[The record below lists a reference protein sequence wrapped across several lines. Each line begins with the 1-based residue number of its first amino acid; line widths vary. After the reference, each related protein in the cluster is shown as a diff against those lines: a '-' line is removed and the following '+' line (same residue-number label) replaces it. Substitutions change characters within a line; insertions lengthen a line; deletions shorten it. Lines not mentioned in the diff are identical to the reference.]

1 MFKYIYISTS
11 NILWSCLP
19 CTRAELC
26 EIVKCHLSR
35 KIYVRS
41 FIYYVFLIIIFYL
54 FYYFKIY
61 QQYYLFIQSK
71 KPFIIVIANLII
83 YLFLI
88 IFQALFIKYPEKE
101 IKNIENIVDNS
112 IIIVACHCS
121 QEEIKLTVQSLMKF
135 FEPQRIFI
143 ADNGK
148 TIEPSDDTYE
158 VVLGL
163 GLPSENY
170 FYFPTPGKTSALL
183 GVATEVKNTSLK
195 FDYIALID
203 DDTVI
208 PDNFAINEY
217 HFNDPN
223 VAAVTYGIQVL
234 QRNTMI
240 EACGDLDYK
249 LWCWR
254 NYWRSKW
261 TTLKFAVGIFVVW
274 RKECFFQIYTKSPT
288 RQPRG
293 LPFGEDGHA
302 GRIARML
309 GWKIRQDLNF
319 TVSTYAP
326 PILWPPC
333 FKHGKQRTTGYGAVS
348 MWKQRAYRWYR
359 NYPRRI
365 FFELYL
371 FFTYNCKPKPDS
383 KYYYVKL
390 LFKNIGY
397 RIDYIYG
404 WFLIFSALNIP
415 TTLYLSI
422 SNNNYMIW
430 GCIHIAFY
438 FSGLFSNYI
447 FNYYVLRYREDLQ
460 VKQIT
465 LWIYPLFTAWI
476 ACARAFGFIGGS
488 LYYIPFRA
496 AKDSWWNMTPRGIW
510 TLKDLPPNL
519 SSISINSVSR
529 FFIGLSP
536 RWIQNK
542 FDFIIQENTPRT
554 PGSFS
559 ELGDTPKTPGS
570 FSELGD
576 III

>member
-1 MFKYIYISTS
+1 MFKYIYISVS
-11 NILWSCLP
+11 NILWSCVP

-26 EIVKCHLSR
+26 EIIKCHLSR

-41 FIYYVFLIIIFYL
+41 FIYYTFLIIICYL
-54 FYYFKIY
+54 FYFFKIY
-61 QQYYLFIQSK
+61 QQYYLFVQSR
-71 KPFIIVIANLII
+71 KPLIIIIINLII
-83 YLFLI
+83 YLILI
-88 IFQALFIKYPEKE
+88 IFQALFIKYPQKGFT
-101 IKNIENIVDNS
+101 NIESVVNNS

-121 QEEIKLTVQSLMKF
+121 QDEIKLTVQSLMKF
-135 FEPQRIFI
+135 FDPHRIFI

-148 TIEPSDDTYE
+148 TKEPSDETRE
-158 VVLGL
+158 VVINL
-163 GLPSENY
+163 GLPCVNY
-170 FYFPTPGKTSALL
+170 FYFPVPGKTSALL
-183 GVATEVKNTSLK
+183 GVASEVQDTTLE

-208 PDNFAINEY
+208 PENFAINKH

-223 VAAVTYGIQVL
+223 VAAVTFGIQVL

-274 RKECFFQIYTKSPT
+274 RKHCFFKIYTKSPT
-288 RQPRG
+288 RQPKG

-302 GRIARML
+302 GRIARMF
-309 GWKIRQDLNF
+309 GWKIRQDLNY

-365 FFELYL
+365 LFEIYL

-383 KYYYVKL
+383 NYYYIKIV
-390 LFKNIGY
+390 FKNIAY

-415 TTLYLSI
+415 ITLYLSV
-422 SNNNYMIW
+422 SNKNYIIW
-430 GCIHIAFY
+430 VCIHIAFY
-438 FSGLFSNYI
+438 FSGLFSYYI
-447 FNYYVLRYREDLQ
+447 FNYFVLRHRKDLQ
-460 VKQIT
+460 VKQTT

-476 ACARAFGFIGGS
+476 AFARAFGFMGGI
-488 LYYIPFRA
+488 LYYIPFKA
-496 AKDSWWNMTPRGIW
+496 AKDSWWNITPRGICM
-510 TLKDLPPNL
+510 LRNL
-519 SSISINSVSR
+519 SPNISPMNNMSR
-529 FFIGLSP
+529 FFIKLSP
-536 RWIQNK
+536 KWIQNK
-542 FDFIIQENTPRT
+542 FDTEEIIDAPET

-559 ELGDTPKTPGS
+559 ELGDVPETPGS